1 MSRRRIFG
9 GSNPMLKEEAIHNN
23 SRATSYTGVERM
35 TVTGAVNKTIIL
47 TGILLVTAFYSY
59 ANPSPLFV
67 WGGAIAGFIAVLVAS
82 FKPTTS
88 PIAAPLYA
96 AFEGLFV
103 GGISALYASRFG
115 GFSAI
120 VMPAI
125 SGTICVL
132 LSMLILYRSGLITV
146 NEKFRAGVMMA
157 TGAVFLVYM
166 LSWILGMFGINIP
179 YLHQGGAIGI
189 GISLVIIGIAAMN
202 LLLDFDFF
210 ERGEEAGMP
219 AYMEWF
225 GGMGLLVTLV
235 WIYIEILRLV
245 SIFAGRD

>member
-1 MSRRRIFG
+1 MTRRRIFG
-9 GSNPMLKEEAIHNN
+9 GSNPMLKEKTLQRNAK
-23 SRATSYTGVERM
+23 TMSYTGVERM
-35 TVTGAVNKTIIL
+35 TVTGAINKTVIL

-59 ANPSPLFV
+59 ANPSSLFI
-67 WGGAIAGFIAVLVAS
+67 WGGAIAGLIAVLVAS

-103 GGISALYASRFG
+103 GGISAMYASKLG
-115 GFSAI
+115 GFGVI

-132 LSMLILYRSGLITV
+132 MTMLILYKSGLIKVT
-146 NEKFRAGVMMA
+146 EKFRAGVMMA
-157 TGAVFLVYM
+157 TGAVLLVYL
-166 LSWILGMFGINIP
+166 LSWVLGFMGINLP
-179 YLHQGGAIGI
+179 YLHEGGPIGI
-189 GISLVIIGIAAMN
+189 GISVVIIGIAAMN

-219 AYMEWF
+219 NYMEWF
-225 GGMGLLVTLV
+225 AGMGLLVTLV
-235 WIYIEILRLV
+235 WIYIEMLRLV
-245 SIFAGRD
+245 SMLNRN